1 LSQKGFGPSRPGPM
15 TWASPGGPE
24 CLSRGAAP
32 GPVAQG
38 RPGAALSQKGPRAVV
53 WTAYGPGP
61 SPVLEASWAEAVA
74 CAISSRPAEVARR
87 RELRYVTIL
96 AVPPDT
102 CAAPACSKPVAQH
115 ATGRPAR
122 YCSTACRVRAHRQRN
137 AAPVTVEVDMGS
149 ARSRGRPPGR
159 SWLVRL
165 RRSDRSVIVAI
176 GLRRPAAERLA
187 AQLVELLGPAPASH
201 G

>member
-1 LSQKGFGPSRPGPM
+1 MP
-15 TWASPGGPE
+15 PE
-24 CLSRGAAP
+24 
-32 GPVAQG
+32 
-38 RPGAALSQKGPRAVV
+38 
-53 WTAYGPGP
+53 
-61 SPVLEASWAEAVA
+61 
-74 CAISSRPAEVARR
+74 
-87 RELRYVTIL
+87 
-96 AVPPDT
+96 T
-102 CAAPACSKPVAQH
+102 CAAPGCSELVAQH

-149 ARSRGRPPGR
+149 ASSRGRPPER

-176 GLRRPAAERLA
+176 GLRHQAAERLA
-187 AQLVELLGPAPASH
+187 AQVTELLGPTPASN